1 MMCALHSADSTLNN
15 EYVVLYIEE
24 SILCIALGN
33 FNVPIP
39 KNSTFRQNHKKLIKI
54 IVL

>member
-15 EYVVLYIEE
+15 EYVLYVEE

-39 KNSTFRQNHKKLIKI
+39 KNSTFRQNHKKLIEI